1 MLVVVYLFFS
11 FTVVALCKNFRVIS
25 QLPNEALFILWFFF
39 LLLPNTFSSSE
50 NGKISWKKKTKAS
63 RTNLSSIIIVKELY
77 KRANNF
83 C

>member
-25 QLPNEALFILWFFF
+25 QLPNEALFILWFFSYCF
-39 LLLPNTFSSSE
+39 LIHFLAVRM
-50 NGKISWKKKTKAS
+50 GKISWKKKTKAS
-63 RTNLSSIIIVKELY
+63 RTNLSSIIIVKELD